1 MKKTILPL
9 LMALLMLSACNQDK
23 REARQLLDRA
33 NEAYQAGRLEEAI
46 QLADSIGVLYPKVYE
61 VRHAANRLG
70 YDITKSQ
77 LLRDVHFIDSVLSV
91 KRPELEAMLP
101 RFSYERDTA
110 YQQMGRYLWPTQV
123 IEKNTS
129 RSYLRFQTEE
139 NGKMSLTSVYVGG
152 QPIHHTSVKVSAP
165 DGTYV
170 ETPASPDSYE
180 TTNLGLTI
188 EKADYPQDN
197 DGGVAD
203 FIAMHA
209 DQNLTMVF
217 IGDRTQRVTLTPA
230 DRQACREVLELS
242 NRLKL
247 IKQLT
252 EDQEENHRKIEFVD
266 RKIQEY
272 DNNLNQ

>member
-1 MKKTILPL
+1 MRKIMIPL
-9 LMALLMLSACNQDK
+9 LLVLVLLSGCNQEKKD
-23 REARQLLDRA
+23 ALQLLERA
-33 NEAYQAGRLEEAI
+33 QVAYQTGKLEEAI

-77 LLRDVHFIDSVLSV
+77 LLRDVNFIDSVLSV

-101 RFSYERDTA
+101 RFTYERDTV
-110 YQQMGRYLWPTQV
+110 YQQTGRYLWPTQV

-139 NGKMSLTSVYVGG
+139 NGKMSLTSIYVGSR
-152 QPIHHTSVKVSAP
+152 PIHHTAVKVTAP
-165 DGTYV
+165 DGTFV

-180 TTNLGLTI
+180 TTDLGLTI
-188 EKADYPQDN
+188 EKADYQQDK
-197 DGGVAD
+197 DGGVAE
-203 FIAMHA
+203 FIAMHS
-209 DQNLTMVF
+209 DQNLTMEF
-217 IGDRTQRVTLTPA
+217 IGDRTQRVTLTPT
-230 DRQACREVLELS
+230 DRQACREILELS
-242 NRLKL
+242 SRLSL

-252 EDQEENHRKIEFVD
+252 ENQEENHRKIEFVE

-272 DNNLNQ
+272 DSQE

>member
-1 MKKTILPL
+1 MNKTILPL
-9 LMALLMLSACNQDK
+9 LMALLMLSACNQSK
-23 REARQLLDRA
+23 REARLLLDRA

-101 RFSYERDTA
+101 RFSYERDTV
-110 YQQMGRYLWPTQV
+110 YQQTGRYLWPTQV

-139 NGKMSLTSVYVGG
+139 DGKMSLTSVYVGG
-152 QPIHHTSVKVSAP
+152 QPIHHTAVKITAP

-188 EKADYPQDN
+188 EKADYSQSN
-197 DGGVAD
+197 DGGVAE
-203 FIAMHA
+203 FIAMHT

-230 DRQACREVLELS
+230 DRQACREILELS
-242 NRLKL
+242 NRLSL

-272 DNNLNQ
+272 DNKIEN

>member
-1 MKKTILPL
+1 MRKIMIPL
-9 LMALLMLSACNQDK
+9 LLVLVLLSGCNQEK
-23 REARQLLDRA
+23 KAAMQLLERA
-33 NEAYQAGRLEEAI
+33 QVAYQTGRLEEAI

-70 YDITKSQ
+70 YDVTKSQ
-77 LLRDVHFIDSVLSV
+77 LLRDVSFIDSVLSV
-91 KRPELEAMLP
+91 KRPELEAILP
-101 RFSYERDTA
+101 RFTYERDTV
-110 YQQMGRYLWPTQV
+110 YQQTGRYLWPTQV

-139 NGKMSLTSVYVGG
+139 NGKMSLTSIYVGSR
-152 QPIHHTSVKVSAP
+152 PIHHTAVKVTAP
-165 DGTYV
+165 DGTFV

-180 TTNLGLTI
+180 TTDLGLTI
-188 EKADYPQDN
+188 EKADYQQDK
-197 DGGVAD
+197 DGGVAE

-209 DQNLTMVF
+209 DQNLTMEF

-230 DRQACREVLELS
+230 DRQACREILELS
-242 NRLKL
+242 SRLSL

-252 EDQEENHRKIEFVD
+252 ENQEENHRKIEFVE

-272 DNNLNQ
+272 DNNLKN

>member
-1 MKKTILPL
+1 MRKIMIPL
-9 LMALLMLSACNQDK
+9 LLVLVLLSGCNQEK
-23 REARQLLDRA
+23 KAAMQLLERA
-33 NEAYQAGRLEEAI
+33 QVAYQTGRLEEAI

-70 YDITKSQ
+70 YDVTKSQ
-77 LLRDVHFIDSVLSV
+77 LLRDVSFIDSVLSV
-91 KRPELEAMLP
+91 KRPELEAILP
-101 RFSYERDTA
+101 RFTYERDTV
-110 YQQMGRYLWPTQV
+110 YQQTGRYLWPTQV

-139 NGKMSLTSVYVGG
+139 NGKMSLTSIYVGSR
-152 QPIHHTSVKVSAP
+152 PIHHTAVKVTAP
-165 DGTYV
+165 DGTFV

-180 TTNLGLTI
+180 TTDLGLTI
-188 EKADYPQDN
+188 EKADYQQDK
-197 DGGVAD
+197 DGGVAE

-209 DQNLTMVF
+209 AQNLTMEF

-230 DRQACREVLELS
+230 DRQACREILELS
-242 NRLKL
+242 NRLSL

-252 EDQEENHRKIEFVD
+252 ENQEENHRKIEFVE

-272 DNNLNQ
+272 DNNVKN

>member
-1 MKKTILPL
+1 MRKIMIPL
-9 LMALLMLSACNQDK
+9 LLVLVLLSGCNQEK
-23 REARQLLDRA
+23 KAALQLLERA
-33 NEAYQAGRLEEAI
+33 QVAYQTGKLEEAI

-70 YDITKSQ
+70 YDVTKSQ
-77 LLRDVHFIDSVLSV
+77 LLRDVNFIDSVLSV

-101 RFSYERDTA
+101 RFAYERDTV
-110 YQQMGRYLWPTQV
+110 YQQTGRYLWPTQV

-139 NGKMSLTSVYVGG
+139 NGKMSLTSIYVGSR
-152 QPIHHTSVKVSAP
+152 PIHHTAVKVTAP
-165 DGTYV
+165 DGTFV

-180 TTNLGLTI
+180 TTDLGLTI
-188 EKADYPQDN
+188 EKADYQQDK
-197 DGGVAD
+197 DGGVAE

-209 DQNLTMVF
+209 DQNLTMEF

-230 DRQACREVLELS
+230 DRQACREILELS
-242 NRLKL
+242 SRLSL

-252 EDQEENHRKIEFVD
+252 ENQEENHRKIEFVE

-272 DNNLNQ
+272 DSQE

>member
-33 NEAYQAGRLEEAI
+33 NKAYQAGRLEEAI

-217 IGDRTQRVTLTPA
+217 IGDRTQRVALTPA

-272 DNNLNQ
+272 DNNIEN

>member
-1 MKKTILPL
+1 MRKIMIPL
-9 LMALLMLSACNQDK
+9 LLVLVLLSGCNQEK
-23 REARQLLDRA
+23 KAALQLLERA
-33 NEAYQAGRLEEAI
+33 QVAYQTGQLEEAI

-70 YDITKSQ
+70 YDVTKSQ
-77 LLRDVHFIDSVLSV
+77 LLRDVNFIDSVLSV

-101 RFSYERDTA
+101 RFTYERDTV
-110 YQQMGRYLWPTQV
+110 YQQTGRYLWPTQV

-139 NGKMSLTSVYVGG
+139 NGKMSLTSIYVGSR
-152 QPIHHTSVKVSAP
+152 PIHHTAVKVTAP
-165 DGTYV
+165 DGTFV

-180 TTNLGLTI
+180 TTDLGLTI
-188 EKADYPQDN
+188 EKADYQQDK
-197 DGGVAD
+197 DGGVAE

-209 DQNLTMVF
+209 DQNLTMEF

-230 DRQACREVLELS
+230 DRQACREILELS
-242 NRLKL
+242 SRLGL

-252 EDQEENHRKIEFVD
+252 ENQEENHRKIEFVD

-272 DNNLNQ
+272 DSQE

>member
-1 MKKTILPL
+1 MRKIMIPL
-9 LMALLMLSACNQDK
+9 LLVLVLLSGCNQEK
-23 REARQLLDRA
+23 KAALQLLERA
-33 NEAYQAGRLEEAI
+33 QVAYQTGKLEEAI

-77 LLRDVHFIDSVLSV
+77 LLRDVNFIDSVLSV

-101 RFSYERDTA
+101 RFTYERDTV
-110 YQQMGRYLWPTQV
+110 YQQTGRYLWPTQV

-139 NGKMSLTSVYVGG
+139 NGKMSLTSIYVGSR
-152 QPIHHTSVKVSAP
+152 PIHHTAVKVTAP
-165 DGTYV
+165 DGTFV

-180 TTNLGLTI
+180 TTDLGLTI
-188 EKADYPQDN
+188 EKADYQQDK
-197 DGGVAD
+197 DGGVAE
-203 FIAMHA
+203 FIAMHS
-209 DQNLTMVF
+209 DQNLTMEF
-217 IGDRTQRVTLTPA
+217 IGDRTQRVTLTPT
-230 DRQACREVLELS
+230 DRQACREILELS
-242 NRLKL
+242 SRLSL

-252 EDQEENHRKIEFVD
+252 ENQEENHRKIEFVE

-272 DNNLNQ
+272 DSQE